1 MSESN
6 ETGAAPVQHAFPF
19 QVPTDFTTVS
29 NDDLATLSQQV
40 RDYATPFGSRAPHE
54 HTDESVAALEASAT
68 LAVQI
73 NDTMSARFAHVATAD
88 TSMSA
93 LDALGQTSAT
103 FAAAVAGGEDDA
115 PEIVEGTVEPRP
127 AVTASSGARIPS
139 VRQIGRSAQ
148 PTQPPAQM
156 TAGNALATM
165 SASADVQGFASG
177 QDLPT
182 FADAARALQ
191 SRLDKYPTMTAGRA
205 KAQMSRAGQKM
216 RPITTYDPQGR
227 KLEMKNYTRHG
238 AVQFQRHFPEDLRVV
253 DGVNGYTVAEHAASE
268 RRLFGGNLM
277 ESAKGRIKSGR
288 GLTAAAAWCAPS
300 EVIYQ
305 LCELE
310 SLDGLLSTPEL
321 QTSRGGWQI
330 PELGGPDFAFI
341 WNNIGNAGD
350 THLSEADV
358 QEDIAKI
365 CTEIPCPDFED
376 IRLGVDYVCLTGG
389 LLQRRGYPEIV
400 ARFSRGAMVALAHKM
415 NRGFIADLVAASG
428 PAIEVPQIVTGDDAA
443 SAVLS
448 AVEMAI
454 TDIKYRNRMPFGIS
468 LEVVMPM
475 WFLAQIRAG
484 LSRRRGVALLSVS
497 DAEILDWFTMRR
509 AVPQFVYDWQD
520 AFSDL
525 PGGPGAADPI
535 EALPT
540 SGQFLVYPAGTWVK
554 AVQDV
559 VSLDT
564 IYDSTNLQTNQ
575 YTAIFAEDGW
585 APLQMCPDSRLYEV
599 ALDPS
604 GVVGCCPP
612 ELISF

>member
-1 MSESN
+1 MPENDETGSIPVPHTFPFPVPADFATASN
-6 ETGAAPVQHAFPF
+6 E
-19 QVPTDFTTVS
+19 
-29 NDDLATLSQQV
+29 DLTALSQQLA
-40 RDYATPFGSRAPHE
+40 DYAGPFGSRAPHE
-54 HTDESVAALEASAT
+54 HTEDSVGALEASAA
-68 LAVQI
+68 LAVRIRQ
-73 NDTMSARFAHVATAD
+73 TMSTRLEATEAAD
-88 TSMSA
+88 ASMSE
-93 LDALGQTSAT
+93 LQALGQTANT
-103 FAAAVAGGEDDA
+103 FAAASVTE
-115 PEIVEGTVEPRP
+115 PESEVLEGTVEAAPA
-127 AVTASSGARIPS
+127 AVTASAGSRTPS

-148 PTQPPAQM
+148 PTQLPAQM
-156 TAGNALATM
+156 TAGSALATM
-165 SASADVQGFASG
+165 SASADVPGFTSG
-177 QDLPT
+177 QDLAT
-182 FADAARALQ
+182 FGDAARALAA
-191 SRLDKYPTMTAGRA
+191 RMDKYPTMTAGRA
-205 KAQMSRAGQKM
+205 KAQMSRTGQKM

-238 AVQFQRHFPEDLRVV
+238 AVQFQRHFPDELRVV
-253 DGVNGYTVAEHAASE
+253 DGTNGYSIAEYAANE

-277 ESAKGRIKSGR
+277 ESAKNRVTTQKR
-288 GLTAAAAWCAPS
+288 GLTAAAAWCAAS

-310 SLDGLLSTPEL
+310 SLSGLLSVPEL

-358 QEDIAKI
+358 QDDVAKI

-428 PAIEVPQIVTGDDAA
+428 PAIEIPQIVNGDDAA
-443 SAVLS
+443 SALLA

-454 TDIKYRNRMPFGIS
+454 VDIKYRNRMEFS
-468 LEVVMPM
+468 TTLEVVMPM
-475 WFLAQIRAG
+475 WFLAQIRAA
-484 LSRRRGVALLSVS
+484 LSRRRGVLALQVT
-497 DAEILDWFTMRR
+497 DAEILEWFTLRR

>member
-1 MSESN
+1 MPEN
-6 ETGAAPVQHAFPF
+6 DEIATTVPHPFPF
-19 QVPTDFTTVS
+19 PVPADFSTVS
-29 NDDLATLSQQV
+29 DGDLTALSQQLV
-40 RDYATPFGSRAPHE
+40 DYAGPFGSRASHE
-54 HTDESVAALEASAT
+54 HTEDSVTALEASAA
-68 LAVQI
+68 LAVRI
-73 NDTMSARFAHVATAD
+73 RETMSVRLEATEAAGA
-88 TSMSA
+88 SMSE
-93 LDALGQTSAT
+93 LGALGEISNT
-103 FAAAVAGGEDDA
+103 FASNAGE
-115 PEIVEGTVEPRP
+115 VLEGTVEPIAQ
-127 AVTASSGARIPS
+127 AVTASSGNRIPG
-139 VRQIGRSAQ
+139 VRQIGRSSQ
-148 PTQPPAQM
+148 PTQLPAQM
-156 TAGNALATM
+156 TAGSALATM

-205 KAQMSRAGQKM
+205 KSQMSRTGQKM

-238 AVQFQRHFPEDLRVV
+238 AVQFQRHFPEELRVV
-253 DGVNGYTVAEHAASE
+253 DGTNGYSVAEYASSE

-277 ESAKGRIKSGR
+277 ESAKNRVVTEKR
-288 GLTAAAAWCAPS
+288 GLTAAAAWCAAS

-310 SLDGLLSTPEL
+310 SLSGLLSTPEL

-350 THLSEADV
+350 THLSETDV
-358 QEDIAKI
+358 QEDVAKI

-428 PAIEVPQIVTGDDAA
+428 PATVVPQIVNGDDAA
-443 SAVLS
+443 SAILA

-454 TDIKYRNRMPFGIS
+454 VDIKYRNRMEFGTT

-475 WFLAQIRAG
+475 WFLAQIRAA
-484 LSRRRGVALLSVS
+484 LSRRRGVAMLAVT

-540 SGQFLVYPAGTWVK
+540 SGLFLVYPAGTWVK